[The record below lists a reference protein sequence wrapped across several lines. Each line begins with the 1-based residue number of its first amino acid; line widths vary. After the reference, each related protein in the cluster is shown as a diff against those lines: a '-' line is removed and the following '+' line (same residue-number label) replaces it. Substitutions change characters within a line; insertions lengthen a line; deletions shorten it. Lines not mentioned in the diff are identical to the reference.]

1 MGVSSV
7 KGNKRGENVKP
18 LFFSHAYIGCYTNGN
33 RNRKGAKTV
42 MEFMNQYIGKYIL
55 NRRFLM
61 GAAVVLLLLSIICQ
75 IMIGVL
81 YQNMIKQADNMAAT
95 TNKILK
101 QCKLKFSNCY
111 RVNMGAVNVSIFVDK
126 FLNRI
131 RIGRLSLASLGH
143 LSGQFML
150 ESVLVA
156 GVGACKGIVD
166 GMTLGELLPYY
177 IVSLFGLYIYFS
189 VTSLVDIAGKRR
201 VLATSLVDYL
211 ENHMVNHLSIVK
223 EQEIIS
229 KQDQESEQNGVA
241 EQDRALE
248 QKAEALFTSR
258 EEAELEQLIREFL
271 T

>member
-1 MGVSSV
+1 M
-7 KGNKRGENVKP
+7 E
-18 LFFSHAYIGCYTNGN
+18 
-33 RNRKGAKTV
+33 GAKAG
-42 MEFMNQYIGKYIL
+42 MEFLNKYIL
-55 NRRFLM
+55 NQRFLM
-61 GAAVVLLLLSIICQ
+61 GTAVILLLLSIICQ

-95 TNKILK
+95 TNKLLK

-111 RVNMGAVNVSIFVDK
+111 QVNMGAVNVSVFVDK

-131 RIGRLSLASLGH
+131 RIGKLSLTSLGH

-150 ESVLVA
+150 ESVFVA
-156 GVGACKGIVD
+156 GVGACKGIID
-166 GMTLGELLPYY
+166 GMTLGGLLPYY

-189 VTSLVDIAGKRR
+189 VTSLVDIPGKRR

-211 ENHMVNHLSIVK
+211 ENHMVNHLSILK
-223 EQEIIS
+223 EQETVS
-229 KQDQESEQNGVA
+229 AKEEAKQESRQTQTA
-241 EQDRALE
+241 EEHEKEGAFSR
-248 QKAEALFTSR
+248 R